1 MYTQTLHRVA
11 MVGVAGTLLA
21 LNLACNGGGGGGDD
35 SFISD
40 AEVEQI
46 ATTAG
51 VAQDPTKGTVAVETS
66 QVTSSSVQT
75 SAVVNGLTVL
85 LFADGNPLELEEGT
99 DEDGTI
105 IVFFNVP
112 PGDVQLKI
120 TREGIEVF
128 ARDITVSEGQT
139 VQIRASAEPTSE
151 AQALAARAMTNLL
164 SATPDVETAAADF
177 DAALEKDGDN
187 DLALLGSAL
196 TRMALLPATSSD
208 IAEILDTLG
217 FQFNPNALLPQIDEN
232 PFTEVAEAAAVG
244 GSDVQDVIDSA
255 ILPAIDTALEKL
267 AKIGSDFVQGA
278 GGIEVDYSDV
288 LAARASL
295 TTTKGLLQTAN
306 AYDASV
312 PDVSALG
319 DLEAVLATEA
329 APVGTVRDT
338 ARLTAA
344 KNTLVSAIDLSVSF
358 IDALQDESDS
368 QADDLIQ
375 KSDDAQEVAA
385 MKQGLQDTKASLQ
398 GSSTSIRTP
407 NEAFDGACTDT
418 ATIDLAAFFAGGLDD
433 LRDADTDPTAGGLFP
448 GSTDGNPV
456 TTTDCPTPNA
466 TNGESVYGA
475 RCLSCHGANGGGTQ
489 SAPFIAF
496 SSPGELR
503 AAMGTGSMASLSLTL
518 EEAADVA
525 AFLGF

>member
-1 MYTQTLHRVA
+1 
-11 MVGVAGTLLA
+11 MVGIVGTLLA

-51 VAQDPTKGTVAVETS
+51 VTQDSTKGTVAVETS
-66 QVTSSSVQT
+66 QVTSSSVRT

-85 LFADGNPLELEEGT
+85 LYADGNPLELEEGT
-99 DEDGTI
+99 DEDGTL

-120 TREGIEVF
+120 TRDGIEVF

-151 AQALAARAMTNLL
+151 AQALATRAMTNLL

-196 TRMALLPATSSD
+196 TRMALLPATSEV
-208 IAEILDTLG
+208 IAGILADLG
-217 FQFNPNALLPQIDEN
+217 YEDFDPNAILTGGQLA
-232 PFTEVAEAAAVG
+232 TRVAQAAAVG

-306 AYDASV
+306 AYDAGV

-338 ARLTAA
+338 ARLTTA

-358 IDALQDESDS
+358 IDALQAESDS

-375 KSDDAQEVAA
+375 KSDNAQEVAA
-385 MKQGLQDTKASLQ
+385 MKQGLQDAKASFQ
-398 GSSTSIRTP
+398 GSTTSIRTP
-407 NEAFDGACTDT
+407 NEEFDGACTDT
-418 ATIDLAAFFAGGLDD
+418 ATIDLAAVFTGGWDD
-433 LRDADTDPTAGGLFP
+433 LHDIIGTDDDPTAGGLFP
-448 GSTDGNPV
+448 GSTDGEPV
-456 TTTDCPTPNA
+456 TTTDCPTPDA
-466 TNGESVYGA
+466 VNGASVYEA
-475 RCLSCHGANGGGTQ
+475 RCQSCHGADGFGGT
-489 SAPFIAF
+489 APFIAF

-503 AAMGTGSMASLSLTL
+503 EAMGTGSMASLSLTL
-518 EEAADVA
+518 QEAADVA